1 MDITEVYDDFQSLR
15 RDDVGRILDEELG
28 LYTDIIKPV
37 NTELKAAKI
46 IVSLDEDI
54 DGFEV
59 QDAIDTTII
68 INIIHRIILW
78 DRLFSNS
85 CYTFDETKLVGTFN
99 KDVVRMALLAIINSP
114 ERLPITY
121 SLLLET
127 FGRWSQLRDLLF
139 SEQKA
144 VLDRCI
150 SAYDYEAFLK
160 TNPYQEF
167 SLFARYRLSLINNTP
182 FNEAKTAIDR
192 FPNSDILPIKEIKTL
207 FQEVNG
213 FHFMWKGDAAGTN
226 EFSAAIR
233 RMIIDVI
240 SNFKH
245 IPHCDNVIVQAT
257 PIDYC
262 LLRGVLDCI
271 TYDKALLRSLSM
283 LCYEWFAYQNASI
296 VKSEKAAI
304 FSTVD
309 FFKSLIF
316 LLNSFISGV
325 HFSFLN
331 TKNIVNSRRTRLDY
345 LWVED
350 EKDAS
355 RIMVIRGNDG
365 KVFSVN
371 ENVFAGCLLMLTYD
385 SN

>member
-15 RDDVGRILDEELG
+15 REDVGRILDEELG

-37 NTELKAAKI
+37 NIELKAAKI
-46 IVSLDEDI
+46 IVSQNEDI
-54 DGFEV
+54 DGFEA
-59 QDAIDTTII
+59 QDTIDTTVI

-85 CYTFDETKLVGTFN
+85 CYTFDEIKLVGTFN
-99 KDVVRMALLAIINSP
+99 KDVVRMALLAIINSS
-114 ERLPITY
+114 ERLPKTY

-127 FGRWSQLRDLLF
+127 IGRWSQLRDLLF

-144 VLDRCI
+144 ILARCM
-150 SAYDYEAFLK
+150 SSSDYEAFLK

-167 SLFARYRLSLINNTP
+167 SLFARYRLSLINHTP
-182 FNEAKTAIDR
+182 FNEAKPAIDR
-192 FPNSDILPIKEIKTL
+192 FPNSDILPIQELKSL

-213 FHFMWKGDAAGTN
+213 SHFMWKGDAAGAG

-233 RMIIDVI
+233 KIIIDII
-240 SNFKH
+240 SSFKH
-245 IPHCDNVIVQAT
+245 IPHCDNVMVQAN

-262 LLRGVLDCI
+262 LLKGVLDCFI
-271 TYDKALLRSLSM
+271 YDKTVLRSLSI
-283 LCYEWFAYQNASI
+283 LCYEWFVYQNASN
-296 VKSEKAAI
+296 VKDEKAAI
-304 FSTVD
+304 ISTAD

-316 LLNSFISGV
+316 LLNSFITGA

-331 TKNIVNSRRTRLDY
+331 TKKIVNSRKAGLDY

-355 RIMVIRGNDG
+355 KIVVLRGNDG

-371 ENVFAGCLLMLTYD
+371 ENIFAGCLLMLTYE